1 MSDLLREYIKSILRA
16 SVLSEAS
23 KQPES
28 LSNLCK
34 LLSSTSGS
42 SASPKRGAVNWSG
55 SLEDLDSAVKG
66 VGLSLVTTGKGI
78 KTSAGDAVTEY
89 TRAKNAVLAYI
100 RLESPIKIDD
110 KLVKIAPV
118 IVKPDS
124 ALVDPDACKSKL
136 KGGTALGYGVEH
148 AIYSAL
154 KGTNVKSMI
163 DIMTTQDAR
172 LVDLLDAAKRM
183 VPEAYEGYLKNVAT
197 MRSAILQNKA
207 KIGDVVITGPAP
219 GGGTSEYDIEAVGKS
234 AAGKPDVAHKY
245 VFHAKY
251 KSDRL
256 VGIPQASG
264 EDEAALKVLKKQ
276 ISKELAD
283 DNLPLP
289 VSSNSSI
296 AFKTARDTL
305 LFGGPP
311 PKKSIDRDV
320 LADGPHL
327 TSAGKVVRRKQTS
340 SGEDE
345 GVAEINVIM
354 RDSRLRAQ
362 LLQNMKAAGFNA
374 SIERDIKRQL
384 GIELKPR
391 AGEEA
396 VKKLTSVFINF
407 LSVEKPDIFVFKTN
421 QGADWRFELVPGET
435 ARLAFF
441 VTAIKGRER
450 IENALE
456 IELGS
461 IKRAKYVQV
470 HKGKNFHDWLD
481 ALSEA

>member
-1 MSDLLREYIKSILRA
+1 MREYIKSILRA

-55 SLEDLDSAVKG
+55 SLIDLDNAVKG
-66 VGLSLVTTGKGI
+66 VGLSLASVGGHI
-78 KTSAGDAVTEY
+78 KTVSGDAAAAY
-89 TRAKNAVLAYI
+89 TGAKNAVLAYVK
-100 RLESPIKIDD
+100 LESPIKIDD
-110 KLVKIAPV
+110 RLVKVVPV

-124 ALVDPDACKSKL
+124 ALVDPDACKKKL

-154 KGTNVKSMI
+154 KGTSVKNMI

-172 LVDLLDAAKRM
+172 LIDLLDAAKRM
-183 VPEAYEGYLKNVAT
+183 VPDAYEGYLKDVAT

-207 KIGDVVITGPAP
+207 KIGDVVITGSAP

-234 AAGKPDVAHKY
+234 PVGKADNTHKY

-264 EDEAALKVLKKQ
+264 DDEEALKVLKKQ

-283 DNLPLP
+283 NELPLP

-296 AFKTARDTL
+296 AFKTARDNM
-305 LFGGPP
+305 LFGGSS
-311 PKKSIDRDV
+311 PKKTLEGDV
-320 LADGPHL
+320 LMDGPHL
-327 TSAGKVVRRKQTS
+327 TPAGKIVRRKQTS
-340 SGEDE
+340 GPDA
-345 GVAEINVIM
+345 GLAEINVIM
-354 RDSRLRAQ
+354 RDPKLRAQ

-374 SIERDIKRQL
+374 AIERDIKRQL
-384 GIELKPR
+384 GIELKPH

-396 VKKLTSVFINF
+396 VKKMTSVFINF

-421 QGADWRFELVPGET
+421 QGTDWHFELVPGET